1 MIAIIPFEEGNII
14 GFRIIG
20 KIEDNEFD
28 DIVALMEERLKTHKK
43 LRVYAEVEEFKGM
56 SVNTFMKDIHY
67 GLKHWRDF
75 DKEAVVSD
83 KGWLKTWVSIAA
95 PLFPHIEVKHFSFE
109 EKEKAREWVRE

>member
-1 MIAIIPFEEGNII
+1 MIELIPFDEGNVI
-14 GFRIIG
+14 GFRLKG

-28 DIVALMEERLKTHKK
+28 EIVSLMEKRLTEHKK
-43 LRVYAEVEEFKGM
+43 LRVYAEIEEFKGM

-83 KGWLKTWVSIAA
+83 KGWLKAWVKFAGS
-95 PLFPHIEVKHFSFE
+95 LFPGIEVKHFSFE
-109 EKEKAREWVRE
+109 EIEEAKKWIRE